1 MKGFIIFNGVNSR
14 DHGIVIESYP
24 QSCHAP
30 RRGTLYEIAG
40 RNGSGVKEDGTYGT
54 YTQPYNINIRE
65 GLARRADLRSSDL
78 AQWLTGEPGFLRLE
92 DSFEPEYFRMARFAG
107 PINIDQIMGRW
118 GRAQIEFECQPERYL
133 VSGEKAVDGLDY
145 LPTNPFIMAN
155 PTGRTAHPIV
165 RIGGAGDVTLTF
177 RDSVG
182 DRVIGIHLGTGKGVE
197 IDCDACR
204 CWELISTTVKTPADN
219 LLFWPGQSDPTAEYH
234 EFPTL
239 RKGNTQIIPAV
250 DTQNPDSRVVMLEV
264 VPNWWT
270 L

>member
-1 MKGFIIFNGVNSR
+1 MIGFFIFNGVNSR

-40 RNGSGVKEDGTYGT
+40 RNGSGVDEDGTYGT
-54 YTQPYNINIRE
+54 YTQPYNINVRE

-92 DSFEPEYFRMARFAG
+92 DSFEPEYYRLARFAG

-133 VSGEKAVDGLDY
+133 VSGEKPYNLRING
-145 LPTNPFIMAN
+145 TITN
-155 PTGRTAHPIV
+155 PTGMTAFPLL
-165 RIGGAGDVTLTF
+165 RITGSGTTTVTVTNGGGTLCAF
-177 RDSVG
+177 SAN
-182 DRVIGIHLGTGKGVE
+182 LGTGRTVE
-197 IDCDACR
+197 MDSAEYTALLADGTNASD
-204 CWELISTTVKTPADN
+204 LISWTAGP
-219 LLFWPGQSDPTAEYH
+219 SDYH
-234 EFPTL
+234 QFPEL
-239 RKGNTQIIPAV
+239 RKGSTTITTSGGTVTALEIIP
-250 DTQNPDSRVVMLEV
+250 R
-264 VPNWWT
+264 WWT